1 MMMLFLLLML
11 IILLSQDNVI
21 LLHLK
26 SLQEQFAFYPSTCV
40 LKYSLDV
47 FPLLEH
53 VTHSQQLSDYFH
65 QALFNALFLIDNLYF
80 SNHIYL

>member
-1 MMMLFLLLML
+1 MQFKFSFYSKRMKIIQTRKTTMMMLFLLLML

-40 LKYSLDV
+40 LKYRLDV
-47 FPLLEH
+47 FPLL
-53 VTHSQQLSDYFH
+53 
-65 QALFNALFLIDNLYF
+65 
-80 SNHIYL
+80 